1 MTISKELAAALA
13 ESRRKIEQKR
23 VKVRPFVRGRPRGR
37 PIKHSG
43 TYYTRSVLITDRL
56 MLKIR
61 KNRLPG
67 EPLGATLERLVNS
80 NSNIIAEDRKKL
92 QAAFEQY
99 DPLSKPVLND
109 DEHFKT
115 VWNLID
121 SQ

>member
-1 MTISKELAAALA
+1 MTISKELALAMA

-23 VKVRPFVRGRPRGR
+23 VKVRPFVKGRPRGR

-67 EPLGATLERLVNS
+67 EPLGCTLERLVMG
-80 NSNIIAEDRKKL
+80 AEQKKVNAQL
-92 QAAFEQY
+92 TI
-99 DPLSKPVLND
+99 DPSIPSASILDND
-109 DEHFKT
+109 TEFNK
-115 VWNLID
+115 VWRELD
-121 SQ
+121 S